1 MPFPSGMLAVSSTT
15 EALSADREALLVLL
29 IGRSIVRQDQER
41 ITGTDGRPSEWMVD
55 TRVLL
60 LDPVSMQR
68 IGRLFLDAI
77 KDFGSFQLACLE
89 MTGIPL
95 MAGIQH
101 TALVEGRVI
110 NGLIIR
116 KERKGSGRMRAI
128 EGEPNS
134 LPVIFVDDIL
144 NSAETFVQGME
155 VLRFN
160 GLQVPLFWALVDF
173 HRELGMQRVINAG
186 CSLMTEF
193 ALEELGIVLNEPSAD
208 QSGVFPWHRTWQ
220 FRPGTSVRS
229 PHVIPKS
236 TPAVSQGMV
245 HFGAENGCFYAV
257 DAETGEER
265 WSFQT
270 VPSDKGIFSSPLL
283 AEGAVVFGAY
293 DGNVYCLD
301 QATGSLRW
309 KFVEA
314 DWVGSSPAWIG
325 SANRIVIGLEHS
337 LGTKQGSIVALDLKT
352 GERAWECTVPGM
364 VHGTPLY
371 IEKHNLVCCG
381 TNDAELLILEADTGY
396 IRAILR
402 LQGALKSSPAYDCN
416 RDAIVFGDL
425 SGKVYS
431 YSLAE
436 SHVRWIAQT
445 EDAVY
450 SQPLLFGNKVLVAG
464 TDRHIYT
471 FSAED
476 GVLLRRTELL
486 GKLFGGI
493 RKLRDKLYVGSTS
506 GRLYCLDAGSSEV
519 MSYSQIHERITT
531 PIGVEAACP
540 DRFFLLTNDSVL
552 SCFVSNAVLA

>member
-1 MPFPSGMLAVSSTT
+1 
-15 EALSADREALLVLL
+15 
-29 IGRSIVRQDQER
+29 
-41 ITGTDGRPSEWMVD
+41 
-55 TRVLL
+55 
-60 LDPVSMQR
+60 MQR
-68 IGRLFLDAI
+68 VGRLFLDAVR
-77 KDFGSFQLACLE
+77 DFGPFQLACLE

-101 TALVEGRVI
+101 TAFAEGTVL

-128 EGEPNS
+128 EGEPNG

-173 HRELGMQRVINAG
+173 HRDLGAQRVINTG

-193 ALEELGIVLNEPSAD
+193 ALEELGITLDDASTD
-208 QSGVFPWHRTWQ
+208 QMGNFSWHRTWQ
-220 FRPGTSVRS
+220 FRPGTPVRS

-236 TPAVSQGMV
+236 IPAVNQGTV
-245 HFGAENGCFYAV
+245 YFGAENGCFYAV
-257 DAETGEER
+257 DAENGQEL

-283 AEGAVVFGAY
+283 AEGTVIFGAY

-301 QATGSLRW
+301 QATGNLHW
-309 KFVEA
+309 EFMEA
-314 DWVGSSPAWIG
+314 DWVGSSPAWIKP
-325 SANRIVIGLEHS
+325 SNRIVIGLEHS

-352 GERAWECTVPGM
+352 GERVWECAVPGM

-371 IEKHNLVCCG
+371 VEKHNQVCCG

-402 LQGALKSSPAYDCN
+402 LKGALKSSPAYDAD
-416 RDAIVFGDL
+416 RDAVVFGDL
-425 SGKVYS
+425 SGRVYS

-436 SHVRWIAQT
+436 ARVRWTAQA

-450 SQPLLFGNKVLVAG
+450 SQPLIDGNKVFVPA
-464 TDRHIYT
+464 TDKHLYT
-471 FSAED
+471 FSADD

-486 GKLFGGI
+486 GKFFGGI
-493 RKLRDKLYVGSTS
+493 RKIRDKLYVGATS
-506 GRLYCLDAGSSEV
+506 GRLYCLDAVTSEV
-519 MSYSQIHERITT
+519 VSYIQLHERLTT
-531 PIGVEAACP
+531 PIGIDPEHAH
-540 DRFFLLTNDSVL
+540 RFFALTNDGVL
-552 SCFVSNAVLA
+552 SCFRESTF